1 MQLIQ
6 LFLFNDPSNSTRCV
20 LSFLRCLFSMYVSNR
35 SSFYFLFNIF
45 KSLIK
50 ILFLSMTTIVRD
62 IMRKRL
68 ETIEDSA
75 SVQDAAKKLKDREV
89 SSLIVVD
96 IDGKPQGLI
105 TERDIVTKV
114 CTSDTFTSTITNK
127 QIMSVPLIT
136 IDSTTTP
143 AVAADMMLQYN
154 VRHLLVI
161 DNNNNSDKS
170 DSKNFVGI
178 ITPLDFARYE
188 EFPNDEVDKDEIER
202 MLEYYI

>member
-1 MQLIQ
+1 
-6 LFLFNDPSNSTRCV
+6 
-20 LSFLRCLFSMYVSNR
+20 
-35 SSFYFLFNIF
+35 
-45 KSLIK
+45 
-50 ILFLSMTTIVRD
+50 MTTIVRD

-96 IDGKPQGLI
+96 IDGKPRGLI

-114 CTSDTFTSTITNK
+114 CTSDTFTSTISNK
-127 QIMSVPLIT
+127 QIMSVSLIT

-143 AVAADMMLQYN
+143 AVAADMMLQHN

-161 DNNNNSDKS
+161 DSDKS
-170 DSKNFVGI
+170 DSRNFVGI

-188 EFPNDEVDKDEIER
+188 EFPNDEVDKDEIDR
-202 MLEYYI
+202 MLQYYI